1 MRIELS
7 QKQMDRIKYEAM
19 LMKMSI
25 EQLYVVAPHIFN
37 EGITA
42 ANTVSEEEITSQNT
56 LKDLKESL
64 EESIKS
70 SDEYHSFY

>member
-7 QKQMDRIKYEAM
+7 QKQMDKIKYEAM

-42 ANTVSEEEITSQNT
+42 ANTVSEEEATSQET
-56 LKDLKESL
+56 LKDLRQSL

>member
-25 EQLYVVAPHIFN
+25 EQLYVIAPHIFN

-42 ANTVSEEEITSQNT
+42 ANTVSEEEVTSQNT